1 MVVSWTPNGTMTP
14 PPPRVRCVPTG
25 EAASSPDR
33 THRFTT
39 AESDIRHNGRVLIV
53 LSLLGGLL
61 LIAVIIAAN
70 GYFVAQEFAF
80 MTVDRARLQDRA
92 ERGDRVAARMLRVT
106 RRTSFMLSGAQ
117 LGITVTGLLVGYV
130 AEPLVGR
137 AVGEL
142 LGGVGVSPAVGIAIG
157 TTGVLVISTFVQ
169 MLFGELFPK
178 NLAIAR
184 PYPLARWLSASTV
197 VYMRLAGWLIRFFDR
212 ASAGLLRLLRIE
224 PVHDVEHAANPS
236 DLQRIVTAS
245 RQAGELPTEL
255 SLLLDRVLDF
265 PERDVEH
272 ALVPHSRVD
281 VLTDTA
287 TLAEV
292 RETMSSGHSRYPVLN
307 EEGGIAGIVHLVD
320 VLESI
325 ETDTSGGERPVTEF
339 TRPATILPTLMSLP
353 DAVAAMADSHGRMA
367 CVVDEYGGFAGI
379 VTLEDLAEELV
390 GELTDEHDT
399 DEPPHLVTTLDN
411 GTRWRVRGDAPLDEV
426 ERELAH
432 TLPRG
437 DYETVSG
444 LVIAHHGALPE
455 ENTVVDITLPDDPAE
470 LAHTQHP
477 PVRTLRATII
487 EIDQH
492 VPAQLVLELSEDVA
506 EDHLNESDQ

>member
-1 MVVSWTPNGTMTP
+1 M
-14 PPPRVRCVPTG
+14 
-25 EAASSPDR
+25 AIA
-33 THRFTT
+33 
-39 AESDIRHNGRVLIV
+39 

-61 LIAVIIAAN
+61 LIALIIAAN

-142 LGGVGVSPAVGIAIG
+142 LGGVGVPPGVGIAIG
-157 TTGVLVISTFVQ
+157 TTGVLVLSTFVQ

-212 ASAGLLRLLRIE
+212 ASTGLLRLLRIE

-245 RQAGELPTEL
+245 RRAGELPAEL

-272 ALVPHSRVD
+272 ALVPHSRAD
-281 VLTDTA
+281 VLTDSA

-292 RETMSSGHSRYPVLN
+292 RGTMSSGHSRYPVLN
-307 EEGGIAGIVHLVD
+307 QDGGIEGVVHLVD
-320 VLESI
+320 VLESMG
-325 ETDTSGGERPVTEF
+325 TDTSGGERPVTEF
-339 TRPATILPTLMSLP
+339 TRPATIIPTLMSLP
-353 DAVAAMADSHGRMA
+353 DAVTAMAESRGRMA

-379 VTLEDLAEELV
+379 ITIEDLAEELV
-390 GELTDEHDT
+390 GELTDEHDV
-399 DEPPHLVTTLDN
+399 DEQPHLV
-411 GTRWRVRGDAPLDEV
+411 GTDDGGARWRVQGDAPLDEV

-432 TLPRG
+432 DLPRG

-444 LVIAHHGALPE
+444 LVIANHGALPA
-455 ENTVVDITLPDDPAE
+455 ENTVVDIRLPDDPAE

-477 PVRTLRATII
+477 PVRTLRATVV
-487 EIDQH
+487 EVDQH
-492 VPAQLVLELSEDVA
+492 VPAELVLELSESTPD
-506 EDHLNESDQ
+506 EHSTDPDDRTGNPDSGLSGQEES